1 VRSPVLEHGAVS
13 GGRRQEAL
21 IQYDASTRG
30 DELLDAEL
38 YRILVENTADLIVR
52 CDAAG
57 RRTYVSPSYQEL
69 LGYAP
74 EEVLGGDRLSMVH
87 AAEIESVVAAL
98 RMLGP
103 RTPPVTTVFRMRR
116 KDGEYIWIEGR
127 YRHLADGGML
137 AVLRDITDR
146 RQTEA
151 QLAEANAGLQSSSLI
166 LAATLEHIRQG
177 VCFFDGTQRL
187 VICNRRYAD
196 IYDLTLNDTRPGLFL
211 HDIVR
216 RRMEVGS
223 SPEMTVDSY
232 VGWRDELRQSG
243 KQFDSEVN
251 LRNGKTILISHR
263 PMPDDGWVATH
274 EDITERRRTEELLH
288 QARKI
293 ESLGRL
299 TAGVAHDFNNLL
311 QTVGTALEMVASVG
325 EVSADP
331 MLAELIDDA
340 TRAVAGGGR
349 LTQQLLTSS
358 RKQMLRPQLIDL
370 GIAIREMSPLLR
382 QACGNEVGFGL
393 HTEGGPFPGSIDVD
407 QLRAALLNLVSNAR
421 DAMGVGGRLDIA
433 LANVAGAGGPMV
445 EIVVRDV
452 GTGIAAEHLSKV
464 MDPFFSTKPLSIG
477 SGLGLAQVSGFAQ
490 QSGGSLSIASVVGEG
505 TSVTLLLPGRE
516 RTV

>member
-1 VRSPVLEHGAVS
+1 M
-13 GGRRQEAL
+13 
-21 IQYDASTRG
+21 TRG
-30 DELLDAEL
+30 HEILDAEL
-38 YRILVENTADLIVR
+38 YRILVENTADVIVR
-52 CDAAG
+52 GDAAG

-87 AAEIESVVAAL
+87 PADVESVVTAL
-98 RMLGP
+98 RMLGSSM
-103 RTPPVTTVFRMRR
+103 PPVTCVFRMRR
-116 KDGEYIWIEGR
+116 KDGEYIWVEGR
-127 YRHLADGGML
+127 YRHLADGGIL

-146 RQTEA
+146 KLTEA
-151 QLAEANAGLQSSSLI
+151 QLAGANARLQASNLI

-177 VCFFDGTQRL
+177 VCFFDGEQRL
-187 VICNRRYAD
+187 VICNRRFAD
-196 IYDLTLNDTRPGLFL
+196 IYDLTSEDTRPGLLL

-223 SPEMTVDSY
+223 SPEMTVESY

-251 LRNGKTILISHR
+251 LRNGKTILITHR

-288 QARKI
+288 QARKL

-299 TAGVAHDFNNLL
+299 AAGVAHDFNNLL

-331 MLAELIDDA
+331 MLAELIEDA

-358 RKQMLRPQLIDL
+358 RKHMLRPQPIDL
-370 GIAIREMSPLLR
+370 GVAIREMSPLLR
-382 QACGNEVGFGL
+382 LACGNEVEFGL
-393 HTEGGPFPGSIDVD
+393 HTEGGPFPGSIDVE
-407 QLRAALLNLVSNAR
+407 QLRAALLNLVINAR
-421 DAMGVGGRLDIA
+421 DAMGVGGRVDIT
-433 LANVAGAGGPMV
+433 LANVAAAVGPLV
-445 EIVVRDV
+445 EIVVRDM

-464 MDPFFSTKPLSIG
+464 TDPFFSTKPLG
-477 SGLGLAQVSGFAQ
+477 MCSGLGLTQVSGFAQ

-505 TSVTLLLPGRE
+505 TTVTLLLPRRE
-516 RTV
+516 RTA